1 LFFFAIEKK
10 THTHTH
16 IVNFSHKKN
25 HKHQPIHAHT
35 GSETSYGATPTTLP
49 SVAPDVDVGA
59 RVLSIVVSAHTC
71 ALVAVTGVSQGGALR
86 CWGPNDEGQCGYGH
100 VRPIGA
106 TRDSV
111 PRLVGDVPIG
121 DFVRQV
127 DVGLYHTCVVTLQY
141 TLRCWG
147 SNIYGQLGYGRAGN
161 VGETPETTPARV
173 GDVPMPRGLKVMR
186 VATGAWHTC
195 VLLSDHSV
203 RCWGRGHGLTG
214 PAGAIGYGDEA
225 TRGEKGY
232 INVAPRDLPPIP
244 LGAGV
249 RVGAVRCG
257 RAHTWYNKLLHCIYL
272 FYVYLFVCVF
282 IFLFLFYFYLIFLFI
297 YLFFSVLLLDDA
309 SSSHDD
315 PNAHG
320 RIQCW
325 GWGLFGALGY
335 GNPQSIG
342 DTPARLPERFG
353 AVRVEAVRAD
363 PSLVTDASSEL
374 AGLAPMRDGWPLDV
388 AGDSII
394 GRVYLLL
401 PIALVVVLALYVA
414 ARVARGDSL
423 ARIFTQRRSQS
434 KFE

>member
-1 LFFFAIEKK
+1 MRARCSGIGLSGRLGYGTENSLGDTPGTVPSAVGDVPLGDLVVEEVAAGTATTCVLHSGGKVRCWGLGYMGSLGIGQCYFSECFCCMLCYNFFCTKK
-10 THTHTH
+10 TN
-16 IVNFSHKKN
+16 VNMFT
-25 HKHQPIHAHT
+25 HT

-49 SVAPDVDVGA
+49 RVAPDVDVGA

-100 VRPIGA
+100 VQPIGA
-106 TRDSV
+106 TRETV

-141 TLRCWG
+141 SLRCWG

-173 GDVPMPRGLKVMR
+173 GDVPMPRGLKVLR

-195 VLLSDHSV
+195 VLLSDHNV

-232 INVAPRDLPPIP
+232 VNVAPRDLPPVP

-249 RVGAVRCG
+249 RVGAVRSG
-257 RAHTWYNKLLHCIYL
+257 RAHTW
-272 FYVYLFVCVF
+272 F
-282 IFLFLFYFYLIFLFI
+282 
-297 YLFFSVLLLDDA
+297 
-309 SSSHDD
+309 
-315 PNAHG
+315 
-320 RIQCW
+320 
-325 GWGLFGALGY
+325 
-335 GNPQSIG
+335 
-342 DTPARLPERFG
+342 
-353 AVRVEAVRAD
+353 
-363 PSLVTDASSEL
+363 
-374 AGLAPMRDGWPLDV
+374 
-388 AGDSII
+388 DS
-394 GRVYLLL
+394 
-401 PIALVVVLALYVA
+401 
-414 ARVARGDSL
+414 
-423 ARIFTQRRSQS
+423 
-434 KFE
+434 